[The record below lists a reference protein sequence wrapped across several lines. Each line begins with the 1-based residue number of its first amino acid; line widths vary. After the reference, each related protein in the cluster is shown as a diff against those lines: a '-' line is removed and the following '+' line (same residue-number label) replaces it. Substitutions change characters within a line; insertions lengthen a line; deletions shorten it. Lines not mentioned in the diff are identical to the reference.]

1 MKTRILSII
10 LLTSLNVI
18 SKTYYVSVVSVGVG
32 SGSKENPMSS
42 ISNAFHAFRG
52 VKQTMWLG
60 GLITFQ
66 KGKNFKHT
74 LLQALISMAVYTTA
88 KGSTHYILQN

>member
-1 MKTRILSII
+1 MNITIFFKMKNKI
-10 LLTSLNVI
+10 LLILFLFSFGGDVFL
-18 SKTYYVSVVSVGVG
+18 G
-32 SGSKENPMSS
+32 SSTIFVASTDV
-42 ISNAFHAFRG
+42 FHAFRG
-52 VKQTMWLG
+52 VKQTMWFC

-66 KGKNFKHT
+66 KGKKFKHT